1 MKTQN
6 ERYLEEILKRIETDY
21 ASDIDLLVLYG
32 SYVNGNTHAKSD
44 VDLFYVPK
52 TSRSQEL
59 CKTYLIQDVG
69 YDLFPIS
76 WERLENIARLNE
88 FLIPLLVKG
97 KVLYAQSSKEASRF
111 IQLQNQATTHLS
123 DPLYRTR
130 VAKQRIDEATQRLG
144 KMSLLSDHSMILQ
157 ESICRIEEC
166 IDAVLLSRGIVH
178 LNGIR
183 NFSQDIAQVHD
194 FPTGLTDVFDALA
207 HQKDPSI
214 CLSLVLEGM
223 RIATSFISNEPPVSK
238 TPKVDE
244 LTAFYQEAIST
255 YHKVL
260 AACDAEDSRWAYLA
274 AAHLQKE
281 MMIVEN
287 EMGIGILPLL
297 DLESEASLSDL
308 KQHVSARWNHFKSK
322 LEELGCDV
330 SGFHD
335 VNDAFKKDE
344 SK

>member
-6 ERYLEEILKRIETDY
+6 ELYLEEILKRIETDY

-97 KVLYAQSSKEASRF
+97 KVLYAQSPKEASRF
-111 IQLQNQATTHLS
+111 IQLQNQATTYLNDS
-123 DPLYRTR
+123 QYRAK

-144 KMSLLSDHSMILQ
+144 KMSLLSNHSMILQ

-183 NFSQDIAQVHD
+183 NFSKDIAQVHD
-194 FPTGLTDVFDALA
+194 FPTGLTDVFDALP

-223 RIATSFISNEPPVSK
+223 RIATSFISNEAPVTK
-238 TPKVDE
+238 TPNVDD

-274 AAHLQKE
+274 TAHLQKE
-281 MMIVEN
+281 MMFVED

-297 DLESEASLSDL
+297 DLESDASLFDL
-308 KQHVSARWNHFKSK
+308 KQHVSNRWNDFKSK
-322 LEELGCDV
+322 LSELGCDV
-330 SGFHD
+330 TGFHD
-335 VNDAFKKDE
+335 VEDAFKKG
-344 SK
+344 

>member
-6 ERYLEEILKRIETDY
+6 ERYLEEILNLIETDY
-21 ASDIDLLVLYG
+21 SADIDLLVLYG

-97 KVLYAQSSKEASRF
+97 KVLYAQSPKEETRF
-111 IQLQNQATTHLS
+111 IQLQKQATTYLN
-123 DPLYRTR
+123 DPLYRTKI
-130 VAKQRIDEATQRLG
+130 AKQRIDETTQRLG
-144 KMSLLSDHSMILQ
+144 KMSFLIDHSIILQ
-157 ESICRIEEC
+157 EAICRIEEC

-183 NFSQDIAQVHD
+183 NFSHDIAQVHD
-194 FPTGLTDVFDALA
+194 FPTGLTDILDALP
-207 HQKDPSI
+207 HQKVPSI
-214 CLSLVLEGM
+214 CLSLVFEGM
-223 RIATSFISNEPPVSK
+223 RIATSFISSEPPVSK
-238 TPKVDE
+238 TPKVDD

-255 YHKVL
+255 YHKIL
-260 AACDAEDSRWAYLA
+260 AACDADDSRWAYLA
-274 AAHLQKE
+274 TAHLQKE
-281 MMIVEN
+281 MMIVED
-287 EMGIGILPLL
+287 EMRIGVLPLL
-297 DLESEASLSDL
+297 DFENDVSLSDL
-308 KQHVSARWNHFKSK
+308 KQHVSKRWNDIKSK

-330 SGFHD
+330 IGFRD
-335 VNDAFKKDE
+335 VEDAFKKVE
-344 SK
+344 S

>member
-6 ERYLEEILKRIETDY
+6 ERYLDEILKLVEADY
-21 ASDIDLLVLYG
+21 SADIDLLVLYG

-76 WERLENIARLNE
+76 WERLENIAHLKE

-97 KVLYAQSSKEASRF
+97 KVLYAQLPKDESRF
-111 IQLQNQATTHLS
+111 IQLQNQAMTYLN
-123 DPLYRTR
+123 DPLYRTQ

-144 KMSLLSDHSMILQ
+144 KMLFLSDPSMILQ
-157 ESICRIEEC
+157 DSICRIEEC

-183 NFSQDIAQVHD
+183 NFSHDIAQVHD
-194 FPTGLTDVFDALA
+194 FPTELKDILDALP
-207 HQKDPSI
+207 HQKNPSI
-214 CLSLVLEGM
+214 FLSLVLDGV
-223 RIATSFISNEPPVSK
+223 RVATSFISNEPLASK

-260 AACDAEDSRWAYLA
+260 AACDAKDSRWAYLA

-281 MMIVEN
+281 MMIVED
-287 EMGIGILPLL
+287 EMRIGILPLL
-297 DLESEASLSDL
+297 DLESVASLSDL
-308 KQHVSARWNHFKSK
+308 KLHVSARWNNFKSR
-322 LEELGCDV
+322 LSELGCDV
-330 SGFHD
+330 TGFHD
-335 VNDAFKKDE
+335 LEDAFRKG
-344 SK
+344 

>member
-6 ERYLEEILKRIETDY
+6 ERYLDEILKLIETDY
-21 ASDIDLLVLYG
+21 SSDIDLLVLYG

-44 VDLFYVPK
+44 VDMFYVPK
-52 TSRSQEL
+52 SNRSQEL

-76 WERLENIARLNE
+76 WERLENIARLKE

-97 KVLYAQSSKEASRF
+97 KVLYAQSPKDESRF
-111 IQLQNQATTHLS
+111 IQLQNQALTYLN
-123 DPLYRTR
+123 DPLHRTK
-130 VAKQRIDEATQRLG
+130 VAKHRIDEATQRLG
-144 KMSLLSDHSMILQ
+144 KMLLLSDPAMILQ

-178 LNGIR
+178 LSGIR
-183 NFSQDIAQVHD
+183 NFSHDIAQVHD
-194 FPTGLTDVFDALA
+194 FPTGLTDVFDALP

-223 RIATSFISNEPPVSK
+223 KIASSFISNEPLASK

-260 AACDAEDSRWAYLA
+260 AAYDEDDSRWAYLA

-281 MMIVEN
+281 MMIVED

-297 DLESEASLSDL
+297 DLESVASLSDL
-308 KQHVSARWNHFKSK
+308 KLHVSARWNHFKSK

-335 VNDAFKKDE
+335 VEDAFKKGLV
-344 SK
+344 